1 MAIQLILP
9 AQPPVNMHIL
19 FFYLKPKCW
28 CRAIFGRGGLDWW
41 PPTTCGKHLTIQISF
56 LPYLWLIKTVHCM
69 SWAHKPSLNSDL
81 WTDIPLL
88 SKKFLTISGACN
100 NVCVQGFRTTCNGI
114 HMLREGSK
122 YHRWARAAVSLDSQI
137 NWVDQDHETTITPKS
152 GFFSLFWQTFHLPSV
167 ITFSSP

>member
-1 MAIQLILP
+1 
-9 AQPPVNMHIL
+9 
-19 FFYLKPKCW
+19 
-28 CRAIFGRGGLDWW
+28 
-41 PPTTCGKHLTIQISF
+41 
-56 LPYLWLIKTVHCM
+56 M

-122 YHRWARAAVSLDSQI
+122 YHRWARTAVSLDSQI
-137 NWVDQDHETTITPKS
+137 NWVDQDHETTITPNP

-167 ITFSSP
+167 MTFPPPKKTSWAQAHLLPKSICAFFRGKKLIVWPIVLWQAWTIKVLFSTA